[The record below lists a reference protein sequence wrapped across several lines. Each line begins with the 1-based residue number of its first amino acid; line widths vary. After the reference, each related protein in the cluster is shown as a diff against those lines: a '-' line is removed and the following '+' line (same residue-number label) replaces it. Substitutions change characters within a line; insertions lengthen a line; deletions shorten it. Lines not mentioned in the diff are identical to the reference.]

1 MQMVLADGDGLCL
14 ADYMPLI
21 SEQGKGC
28 RDSDQR
34 YAYAIFGVGGGSAA
48 TNPLNGAQGDAYRGY
63 DNQDHL
69 KKGYQRLRLAMTE
82 AVIAIRG
89 HGGEANAEQRH
100 KAGGEIKRGIGER
113 PKHRNRIRGPGA
125 QALERQQEK
134 AEGPSGKRRR
144 G

>member
-1 MQMVLADGDGLCL
+1 MRISDWSSDVCSSDL

-82 AVIAIRG
+82 AVTAIRE
-89 HGGEANAEQRH
+89 HGGAASAELRH
-100 KAGGEIKRGIGER
+100 KAGREIKTRIGDR
-113 PKHRNRIRGPGA
+113 PKHRHGIHDPGGI
-125 QALERQQEK
+125 ALDRQPK
-134 AEGPSGKRRR
+134 KT
-144 G
+144 

>member
-1 MQMVLADGDGLCL
+1 MCDFVCFFKQKTAYEMRISDWSSDGC
-14 ADYMPLI
+14 
-21 SEQGKGC
+21 S
-28 RDSDQR
+28 SDL
-34 YAYAIFGVGGGSAA
+34 YAIFGVGGGSAA

-113 PKHRNRIRGPGA
+113 PKHRH
-125 QALERQQEK
+125 
-134 AEGPSGKRRR
+134 
-144 G
+144 

>member
-1 MQMVLADGDGLCL
+1 MVRAECDGLCL

-69 KKGYQRLRLAMTE
+69 KKGYQRLRLALTE
-82 AVIAIRG
+82 EVIAIRG
-89 HGGEANAEQRH
+89 HGGVENAEQSP
-100 KAGGEIKRGIGER
+100 KDGGAIKTGIGEQH
-113 PKHRNRIRGPGA
+113 KHSHGIRSPGGIGF
-125 QALERQQEK
+125 ERK
-134 AEGPSGKRRR
+134 KKKST
-144 G
+144 

>member
-1 MQMVLADGDGLCL
+1 MR
-14 ADYMPLI
+14 I
-21 SEQGKGC
+21 SDWSSDVCSSDLGKGC

-113 PKHRNRIRGPGA
+113 PKHRHGLRGPGGR
-125 QALERQQEK
+125 ALERQQDK
-134 AEGPSGKRRR
+134 RDSPAGKRRA
-144 G
+144 GG